1 MTAGREDKIVNTL
14 LLFCLATGFACF
26 SLILLPNQIGKA
38 KMSSLKKNFAKV
50 PENLAAIISLDEPKS
65 EPVLPPGGPVA
76 RFEPAPQ
83 PPEPAYAAAAPID
96 EGSDIADE
104 ADPEVDVAGGPGAA
118 IDDASAEAT
127 LAMRPEPT
135 PTPMIESAA
144 PSEDVAPLPAK
155 GNFKDPYSL
164 TLKIHKPSSI
174 AINVPSRL
182 DAIRASAKGDTW
194 LIVPEALET
203 DVAFWRDIYTKYGS
217 DQVVLHHPQYLGIVY
232 EVVDL
237 TDIENDPRLT
247 DIEKEHLREKR
258 VDERREA
265 IADTLRKLAANPK
278 AVDLTDEELSIKR
291 LFRGIDEYDAYRK
304 AADEYGVRAQTGQRD
319 KFIAGLK
326 YSGRYLGEIEDIYR
340 QYGLPMELTRLIFV
354 ESMFNT
360 KAKSSAGASG
370 IWQFMP
376 GTGRLFLKMNSI
388 VDERNDPIAATHASA
403 RLLRQNYDALG
414 SWPLAVNAY
423 NTGRGRMSQAAT
435 RLGTN
440 DIARIIRGFHHSAYG
455 FASRNFFLEYLA
467 AMEIVEHAERY
478 FGPISY
484 DEPMRYE
491 EVRSSYHISLPDVAR
506 VAGIPI
512 ETVEELNPGFTPG
525 VMSGRTLVPQG
536 VAIRVPEGSGEAFL
550 LAAARAPKSR
560 AGSMKH
566 VVQGGETL
574 SSIAEMYGVSAD
586 DIRRANRGI
595 HRNPHQGQTI
605 EIPFKQ

>member
-1 MTAGREDKIVNTL
+1 MTAGREDKIVNTFL
-14 LLFCLATGFACF
+14 LLCLATGFACF

-50 PENLAAIISLDEPKS
+50 PQSLASIISLDEPRK
-65 EPVLPPGGPVA
+65 EPSPLPSDGPIA
-76 RFEPAPQ
+76 RFEPAPP
-83 PPEPAYAAAAPID
+83 PPEPAYAAAGPID
-96 EGSDIADE
+96 EESDTADA

-127 LAMRPEPT
+127 LAMRSEPA
-135 PTPMIESAA
+135 PAPVIQEAA
-144 PSEDVAPLPAK
+144 PSQDGEPLQTR
-155 GNFKDPYSL
+155 GSLKDSYSL
-164 TLKIHKPSSI
+164 TLMIHKPSSI

-182 DAIRASAKGDTW
+182 DTIRSSAKGDTW
-194 LIVPEALET
+194 LLIPEGLEA
-203 DVAFWRDIYTKYGS
+203 DVAFWRDIYTKH
-217 DQVVLHHPQYLGIVY
+217 DRNQVVLHHPQYLGIVY

-265 IADTLRKLAANPK
+265 VAETLRKLAANPK
-278 AVDLTDEELSIKR
+278 AVNLTDEELDIKR
-291 LFRGIDEYDAYRK
+291 LFRGTDEYDAYKK
-304 AADEYGVRAQTGQRD
+304 AADEYGVRAQLGQRD
-319 KFIAGLK
+319 KFVAGLK
-326 YSGRYLGEIEDIYR
+326 YSGRYLGEIEDIYK

-360 KAKSSAGASG
+360 RAKSSAGASG

-376 GTGRLFLKMNSI
+376 GTGRLFLKMNSV

-403 RLLRQNYDALG
+403 RLLRQNYDVLG
-414 SWPLAVNAY
+414 SWPLAINAY
-423 NTGRGRMSQAAT
+423 NTGRGRMSQAAA

-484 DEPMRYE
+484 DLPLRYE
-491 EVRSSYHISLPDVAR
+491 EVRSTYHISLPDVAR
-506 VAGIPI
+506 VAGVPI
-512 ETVEELNPGFTPG
+512 ESVEELNPGFTAG

-536 VAIRVPEGSGEAFL
+536 MAIRLPEGSGEMFL
-550 LAAARAPKSR
+550 MAAARAPRSR
-560 AGSMKH
+560 AGSIRH

-574 SSIAEMYGVSAD
+574 GSIAEMYGVSAD

-595 HRNPHQGQTI
+595 HRDPHRGQTI
-605 EIPFKQ
+605 EIPFK